1 MCHRDTPRR
10 PGETQRTFET
20 SSFLFVAY
28 YVFSFAGTIETGLL
42 IYAMKNCC
50 YIIILLAFFLIPE
63 IAYPQKTAL
72 VLSGGGAKGFSH
84 IGVLQALEENNIP
97 IDYIVGNSMGAL
109 VGGLYAAGYS
119 PEQIKKILTN
129 PDLFNFKRSVS
140 KTEYFFFQKF
150 QDDASWI
157 TIPFAIRKGLKP
169 LLPFNFYDIQ
179 NLDYQLMEVFAGA
192 SAEARYNFDSLF
204 VPFRCVA
211 TDIDSSRLIILGKG
225 DLAKAVR
232 ASFTFP
238 FFIRPI
244 KVNKKLLF
252 DGGIIDNFPV
262 NVAVSTFHPDFII
275 GSKAVS
281 NYNPPE
287 ADDVVSQ
294 LQNMLMKK
302 ADFTIDPE
310 HGLVIETR
318 TGDENIFQ
326 FKKIDQFIDS
336 GYRAALRVIP
346 ELKKRIAK
354 QQDTESLAE
363 KRKKFIEKKPPLVIG
378 KVDVQGVNIRQRH
391 YFLKS
396 IRISNDTIVSQKFQK
411 QYKRLLANEN
421 VKTVYPSLCYDKE
434 SGKYDITLNI
444 KVANPFNIRFGGYI
458 SSSAVNEAF
467 LRIDYHHLGKTSK
480 YFELN
485 SYFGTF
491 YNSLFALAKYEQQGK
506 VPFSIMLDFLVS
518 RKNYFTNSRYFFE
531 DKSPSFII
539 ADENYLDLN
548 FALPVGLSHVVR
560 IGASNLNLNY
570 LYYQDNYFTR
580 TDTADQSSFY
590 FINPYIE
597 LERNSLNRKQFP
609 TKGSYFFMGF
619 SYFTG
624 NEHTIPG
631 TTLSGNEEFRR
642 DLDFFLVSLHY
653 EQYLNISKPFR
664 MGLSASFEYSNKPLL
679 NNYVSSLLISSSYEP
694 VLMMKTMFLESYRTY
709 TYGTVGVKILFNF
722 LKNFE
727 VRLEGNYF
735 VPYQKILRGEDGY
748 SAQFSKPFTYH
759 YLAATGQLI
768 YQTPLGPIGLAV
780 NYFEK
785 DGSKVT
791 ALFTIG
797 YLIFNKSRFYR

>member
-1 MCHRDTPRR
+1 MSLVYTRRR
-10 PGETQRTFET
+10 P
-20 SSFLFVAY
+20 LFC
-28 YVFSFAGTIETGLL
+28 T
-42 IYAMKNCC
+42 MKSR
-50 YIIILLAFFLIPE
+50 YQIFIFLILFFIPE
-63 IAYPQKTAL
+63 FVLSQKTAL
-72 VLSGGGAKGFSH
+72 VLSGGGAKGLAH

-119 PEQIKKILTN
+119 PEQIKTILTN
-129 PDLFNFKRSVS
+129 PELYNFKRTTS
-140 KTEYFFFQKF
+140 KEEYFFFQKY

-157 TIPFAIRKGLKP
+157 TIPFAINKGLKP
-169 LLPFNFYDIQ
+169 QIPLSFYDIQ
-179 NLDYQLMEVFAGA
+179 NLDYRLMEVFAGA
-192 SAEARYNFDSLF
+192 SAEAGYNFDSLF
-204 VPFRCVA
+204 IPFRCVA
-211 TDIDSSRLIILGKG
+211 TDIDSSKLVILGKG

-252 DGGIIDNFPV
+252 DGGIMDNFPV
-262 NVAVSTFHPDFII
+262 NVADSTFHPDFII

-302 ADFTIDPE
+302 ADFTIDPQ
-310 HGLVIETR
+310 HGMVIETM
-318 TGDENIFQ
+318 TGGENIFQ
-326 FKKIDQFIDS
+326 FKKIKQYIDS
-336 GYRAALRVIP
+336 GYIAAMRAIP
-346 ELKKRIAK
+346 ELKKRIAR
-354 QQDTESLAE
+354 QQDAAAMAAR
-363 KRKKFIEKKPPLVIG
+363 RKTFNEKKPPLVIG
-378 KVDVQGVNIRQRH
+378 KVDVQGVNDRQRH
-391 YFLKS
+391 YFMKA
-396 IRISNDTIVSQKFQK
+396 IRISNDTIISHKFQK

-421 VKTVYPSLCYDKE
+421 VKTVYPSLCYNKQT
-434 SGKYDITLNI
+434 GKYDITLNI

-467 LRIDYHHLGKTSK
+467 LRIDYHYLGKTNK
-480 YFELN
+480 YIEIN

-491 YNSLFALAKYEQQGK
+491 YNSFFAMAKFEQQGK
-506 VPFSIMLDFLVS
+506 VPFYVMLDFLVS
-518 RKNYFTNSRYFFE
+518 RKNYFTSSRYFFE
-531 DKSPSFII
+531 DKSPAFVIG
-539 ADENYLDLN
+539 DENYLDLN
-548 FALPVGLSHVVR
+548 FGVPVGLSHVVR
-560 IGASNLNLNY
+560 IGASNLNMNF

-580 TDTADQSSFY
+580 TDTADQSNFY

-597 LERNSLNRKQFP
+597 FERNSLNRKQFP
-609 TKGSYFFMGF
+609 TKGSYFFLGF
-619 SYFTG
+619 NYYTG

-631 TTLSGNEEFRR
+631 TTTSGNEEYRR
-642 DLDFFLVSLHY
+642 DLDFFLLSVHY
-653 EQYLNISKPFR
+653 EQYFNISKPFR
-664 MGLSASFEYSNKPLL
+664 IGLAASFEYSNKPLL

-709 TYGTVGVKILFNF
+709 TYGSVGAKLLFSF

-727 VRLEGNYF
+727 VRLEGYYF

-748 SAQFSKPFTYH
+748 TAQFSKPFSYH

-797 YLIFNKSRFYR
+797 YMIFNKSRFYR